1 MIAHYL
7 DSNAWVKRYCR
18 ELGSGWVAQFVARGP
33 RLACA
38 TLGLIEVVATLARK
52 GKAGE
57 LSPDALR
64 SKLAQARKDWRA
76 FAEVR
81 LTSEVAELALEVAQN
96 HALRG
101 ADAIHLASAI
111 SLRRTLPGRQ
121 DGVVIVTSDQ
131 ELANAAGQL
140 GITVLDPE
148 QAEMKSAVP

>member
-1 MIAHYL
+1 VIVHYL

-18 ELGSGWVAQFVARGP
+18 ELGSAWMAQFVAQGP

-38 TLGLIEVVATLARK
+38 TLGLVEVVATLARK

-57 LSPDALR
+57 LPPDALR

-81 LTSEVAELALEVAQN
+81 LTSDVAELALEVAQN

-101 ADAIHLASAI
+101 ADAVHLASAI
-111 SLRRTLPGRQ
+111 FLRRSLPSRE
-121 DGVVIVTSDQ
+121 DDVAIVTSDL
-131 ELANAAGQL
+131 ELASAAEQEGFA
-140 GITVLDPE
+140 VLDPE
-148 QAEMKSAVP
+148 QAETASAEA